1 VKDQPKWSKA
11 YPIEEMMNK
20 RNRLNA
26 SGAYSSSNQNSE
38 DADPTVRCRPPGCT
52 IPTPNH
58 FNHQKFSYSAS
69 QQTSFSIKGG
79 NGIKF
84 SLGNT

>member
-11 YPIEEMMNK
+11 YPIEEMMNN

-38 DADPTVRCRPPGCT
+38 DADPTVRCRPPG
-52 IPTPNH
+52 
-58 FNHQKFSYSAS
+58 
-69 QQTSFSIKGG
+69 
-79 NGIKF
+79 
-84 SLGNT
+84 